1 VQPIG
6 RLFGAAHAEQSL
18 WSAMLSPSL
27 RRPRRAFDLGLG
39 RPLKAPK
46 APHKTGAS
54 IHNHKANWSIILS
67 VPDTVVQHGTHMV

>member
-27 RRPRRAFDLGLG
+27 RRPRRAFDLE
-39 RPLKAPK
+39 LKARK

-54 IHNHKANWSIILS
+54 IHKANWPIILS